1 MRRQKEQCERQAATL
16 KEQHSALQNYAKEI
30 LTLRKD
36 NNIENFSNA
45 LETLRQK
52 EQERQQKEI
61 TIKEQRQHLE
71 KLRSDIKVLS
81 EQIAGLENMSSS
93 LRKVSKNTFYK
104 YGFCFRNHKKST
116 TATGN

>member
-1 MRRQKEQCERQAATL
+1 M
-16 KEQHSALQNYAKEI
+16 KEQHSALQSYAEEI

-81 EQIAGLENMSSS
+81 AQIAGLENKSSS
-93 LRKVSKNTFYK
+93 LTANIETV
-104 YGFCFRNHKKST
+104 KKLSQ
-116 TATGN
+116 NKQKSFQKHFL

>member
-1 MRRQKEQCERQAATL
+1 MQKRF
-16 KEQHSALQNYAKEI
+16 S
-30 LTLRKD
+30 LRKD

-81 EQIAGLENMSSS
+81 EQIAGLENKSSS
-93 LRKVSKNTFYK
+93 SPPISKTV
-104 YGFCFRNHKKST
+104 KKLSQ
-116 TATGN
+116 NKQKSFQKHFL

>member
-1 MRRQKEQCERQAATL
+1 MQKR
-16 KEQHSALQNYAKEI
+16 
-30 LTLRKD
+30 
-36 NNIENFSNA
+36 FSLSEKIIISRIFQNA

-81 EQIAGLENMSSS
+81 AQIAGLENKSSS
-93 LRKVSKNTFYK
+93 LTANIENCEKVIAEQTEKFSKNTFL
-104 YGFCFRNHKKST
+104 
-116 TATGN
+116 